1 MSSANADDLQFLPP
15 APPHPAQ
22 GLRPVGGKSLFLGFP
37 SCSAMEAGE
46 GADLRAMALLG
57 WGGGFPPG
65 GGGVAG
71 AHGLTCFLGW
81 GEGRSGTGGCEKP
94 PAASSWSGTA
104 SATGHPAAFEGRGEE
119 RNRGLR
125 D

>member
-65 GGGVAG
+65 GGGG
-71 AHGLTCFLGW
+71 
-81 GEGRSGTGGCEKP
+81 
-94 PAASSWSGTA
+94 
-104 SATGHPAAFEGRGEE
+104 GRGP
-119 RNRGLR
+119 RAHLLSRMGR
-125 D
+125 RQIWYRRM